1 MLFACSGVAVPSGM
15 ACKLDLT
22 RFVTSRRLV
31 DEFNKNRNLDDKLRV
46 GSARFLIII
55 IAFLLCLLK
64 LIVIILC

>member
-31 DEFNKNRNLDDKLRV
+31 DEFNKNRNIDDELRV
-46 GSARFLIII
+46 CAAKLLIIT
-55 IAFLLCLLK
+55 
-64 LIVIILC
+64 IILFCFVCSN